1 MTDRCND
8 AQDEVVDLR
17 EQLDAYKE
25 ALLNEKAL
33 HITGTD
39 HTVTASGSGNPMQG
53 NAGTAVNTSPQQQ
66 QLLEKENHHH
76 NHHHNQQQT
85 NVSTGNKKGVK
96 KTSSITSTT
105 SVKDEEQG
113 LGTVL
118 GLGHDE
124 MKSNGMDPS
133 LSTSTKTSPR
143 ASQDNTVRVLKLP
156 PMSNANAPS
165 GSVLT

>member
-85 NVSTGNKKGVK
+85 NVS
-96 KTSSITSTT
+96 SITSTA
-105 SVKDEEQG
+105 SVEDEEQG
-113 LGTVL
+113 LGPVP